1 MTRTLDF
8 NCDLGEGC
16 DDAAVLPFISSASIA
31 CGLHAGDTATM
42 RHTVALC
49 LQHGVAI
56 GAHPSHDDRAH
67 FGRRALA
74 ITANDA
80 YALVRAQID
89 ALQAIARE
97 ADAKL
102 QHVKPHGALYNQAA
116 REPQLAQAIAE
127 AVRDSDSRLLL
138 FGLSGSALTDA
149 GQRAGLR
156 VVHEVFAE
164 RAYEADATL
173 TPRGTDGAT
182 LPTTQAAS
190 AQVLQ
195 MLRTGSVTARTG
207 ERVALIADSLCLHGD
222 RPDAAA
228 FAQALRA
235 TLDAAGCRIAR
246 PFSTQDLPA

>member
-16 DDAAVLPFISSASIA
+16 DDAAVMPFITSASIA
-31 CGLHAGDTATM
+31 CGFHAGNDATM
-42 RHTVALC
+42 RQTVALC
-49 LQHGVAI
+49 LRHGVAI
-56 GAHPSHDDRAH
+56 GAHPAHADRAH
-67 FGRRALA
+67 FGRRALP
-74 ITANDA
+74 ITAQEA
-80 YALVRAQID
+80 YALVRVQID

-97 ADAKL
+97 ADASV

-127 AVRDSDSRLLL
+127 AVRDSDPRLLL
-138 FGLSGSALTDA
+138 FGLSGSALTEA
-149 GQRAGLR
+149 GLRAGLR

-182 LPTTQAAS
+182 LPTTQAAC

-195 MLRTGSVTARTG
+195 MVQTGSVTARTG
-207 ERVALIADSLCLHGD
+207 ERVGLIADSLCLHGD

-235 TLDAAGCRIAR
+235 TLDATGCRIAR
-246 PFSTQDLPA
+246 PFWTQELPA